1 MVFAEE
7 DLLGERLRRQ
17 PVPAQ
22 VEISEEVERQVLKGP
37 EIVPWFHIQASLA
50 IPSSIYQ
57 ACNVLVQLFRLVTY
71 LSAICTILLFRSE
84 MELTGI
90 GGNTSMDVI
99 LLSELDAILPLRE
112 FYTLFDESGTVTMVR
127 NQNSRTL

>member
-57 ACNVLVQLFRLVTY
+57 ACNVLVQLFRLVTW
-71 LSAICTILLFRSE
+71 
-84 MELTGI
+84 
-90 GGNTSMDVI
+90 
-99 LLSELDAILPLRE
+99 
-112 FYTLFDESGTVTMVR
+112 
-127 NQNSRTL
+127 